1 MRRLV
6 GFAVAQKGFRFA
18 RIVIAVMQEENDFS
32 ADFLLQPAR
41 GLNFCDEKTLREKPA
56 GLLAETNDGGAH
68 SEKDLTQ
75 RRKGAKPQPAERG
88 QPCPRVPTSAQAT
101 RGQGCPRV
109 ACALVGT

>member
-6 GFAVAQKGFRFA
+6 GFAVAQKGFCFP

-75 RRKGAKPQPAERG
+75 RGKGAKTQLAERG
-88 QPCPRVPTSAQAT
+88 QPCPRGACELVRT
-101 RGQGCPRV
+101 RGQGCPRSFSF
-109 ACALVGT
+109 TWP